1 MSALAQSIG
10 SETEAKSWTISTS
23 PESLDFSINN
33 QEIIKLSVQPVS
45 NVMQGMC
52 RLETGFEKLLPLFK
66 GLISMGKPST
76 LSLIYD
82 THNSQVFF
90 SYSLGET
97 TIVERFF
104 TQVISLLK
112 KEVRF
117 KQILEK
123 VIQNKRKYQAE
134 QALLQASMHKVAWD

>member
-1 MSALAQSIG
+1 MSALAQSNG
-10 SETEAKSWTISTS
+10 SGLQSTSWTISTS
-23 PESLDFSINN
+23 PESLDFSIQD
-33 QEIIKLSVQPVS
+33 QEIIKLFVQPVS

-82 THNSQVFF
+82 TYNCQVFF
-90 SYSLGET
+90 TYSLSET
-97 TIVERFF
+97 KLVEKFF
-104 TQVISLLK
+104 AQVISLLK
-112 KEVRF
+112 KEVKF

-123 VIQNKRKYQAE
+123 VIQNNRKHQAE
-134 QALLQASMHKVAWD
+134 QALLQASLHKVAWD

>member
-1 MSALAQSIG
+1 MSALAQSID
-10 SETEAKSWTISTS
+10 SELESRSWTISAS
-23 PESLDFSINN
+23 PESLDFSFEN
-33 QEIIKLSVQPVS
+33 QEIIKLFIQPVA

-52 RLETGFEKLLPLFK
+52 RLESGFEKLLPLFK

-82 THNSQVFF
+82 ETNSQVFF
-90 SYSLGET
+90 TYAPGESKT
-97 TIVERFF
+97 VERFF
-104 TQVISLLK
+104 AQVVTLLK

-123 VIQNKRKYQAE
+123 VIQNNRKHQAE
-134 QALLQASMHKVAWD
+134 QALLQASLHQVIWD

>member
-1 MSALAQSIG
+1 MSALAQPIDLELDSN
-10 SETEAKSWTISTS
+10 SWTISTS
-23 PESLDFSINN
+23 SESLDFSFEN
-33 QEIIKLSVQPVS
+33 QEIIKLFVQPVS

-66 GLISMGKPST
+66 GLVSMGKPST

-82 THNSQVFF
+82 PENSQVFF
-90 SYSLGET
+90 TYSLGEKRK
-97 TIVERFF
+97 VENFF
-104 TQVISLLK
+104 SQVISLLK

-123 VIQNKRKYQAE
+123 VILENRKHQAE
-134 QALLQASMHKVAWD
+134 LALLQSSLHQLAWD

>member
-1 MSALAQSIG
+1 MSVLAQSFG
-10 SETEAKSWTISTS
+10 SDLQTNSWTISS
-23 PESLDFSINN
+23 PPESLDFRYEN
-33 QEIIKLSVQPVS
+33 QEIIKLFVQPVS

-82 THNSQVFF
+82 VDNSQIFF
-90 SYSLGET
+90 TYSLGESKT
-97 TIVERFF
+97 VERFF

-123 VIQNKRKYQAE
+123 VIQNNRKYQAE
-134 QALLQASMHKVAWD
+134 QALLQASLHQVAWD